1 MTLDDGLWEREFPSR
16 PGELSC
22 EDSNLIELKATTNL
36 EQVEDELK
44 SPE

>member
-1 MTLDDGLWEREFPSR
+1 MTLNDGLWEREFPLR

-22 EDSNLIELKATTNL
+22 EDENLTELQATTNL
-36 EQVEDELK
+36 EEVEDQLE